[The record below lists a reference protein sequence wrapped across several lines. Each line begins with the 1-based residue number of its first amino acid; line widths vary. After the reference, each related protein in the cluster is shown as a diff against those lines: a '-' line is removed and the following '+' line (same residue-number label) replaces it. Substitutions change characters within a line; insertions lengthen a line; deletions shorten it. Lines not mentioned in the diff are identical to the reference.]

1 MHIPMVDLEAE
12 YELLRHELEPAVL
25 ATLAGSQ
32 YIQGP
37 HVRAFEEEVAA
48 YCGVKYAIACAS
60 GTDALLLSLRA
71 CDIQPGDEVIT
82 TPFTFVASAS
92 TISLCGAR
100 PVFVDI
106 NPRTYNLDPELIE
119 AAITPKTRAIVA
131 VHLYGQP
138 AHLAPMRDLCRR
150 YGLWLIEDAAQS
162 FGAEYGG
169 VKSGAYGHIGCFSF
183 YPSKNLGA
191 CGDGGM
197 VVTDDA
203 ALAAQVRVLASHGSP
218 VRYRHTV
225 LGYNSR
231 LDEVQAAIL
240 RVKLKHVDEF
250 NRLRRRHA
258 QAYTAR
264 FAGSGLATPYEDG
277 RGLHVYH
284 QYTLQSG
291 RRDAIGQALAAAGIA
306 SAIYYPMPLHRQELY
321 GNQYA
326 SITLPVTEQVVQ
338 RVISLPIS
346 PMLGEEAVDRIAEV
360 VLANHKGQT

>member
-1 MHIPMVDLEAE
+1 MHIPMVDLVAE

-25 ATLAGSQ
+25 GALARAQ
-32 YIQGP
+32 YINGP
-37 HVRAFEEEVAA
+37 NVRAFEEEVAA
-48 YCGVKYAIACAS
+48 YCGVKHAIACAS

-71 CDIQPGDEVIT
+71 CGIQPGDEVIT

-100 PVFVDI
+100 PVFADI
-106 NPRTYNLDPELIE
+106 DPRTYNLDPELIE
-119 AAITPKTRAIVA
+119 AAITAKTRAIVA

-138 AHLAPMRDLCRR
+138 AHLEPMRELCRR
-150 YGLWLIEDAAQS
+150 HGLWLIEDAAQS
-162 FGAEYGG
+162 FGGEYGG
-169 VKSGAYGHIGCFSF
+169 RKSGAYGHIGCFSF

-191 CGDGGM
+191 FGDGGM

-231 LDEVQAAIL
+231 LDEVQSAIL
-240 RVKLKHVDEF
+240 RVKLRHVDEF

-264 FAGSGLATPYEDG
+264 FAGSGLVTPYEDG
-277 RGLHVYH
+277 RGLHVFH
-284 QYTLQSG
+284 QYTLQSE
-291 RRDAIGQALAAAGIA
+291 RRDAIAQALAAAGIA
-306 SAIYYPMPLHRQELY
+306 SAVYYPIPLHRQELY
-321 GNQYA
+321 GDQYA
-326 SITLPVTEQVVQ
+326 TITLPVAERTVQ

-346 PMLGEEAVDRIAEV
+346 PMLSEEAIDRIAGV
-360 VLANHKGQT
+360 VLAACA